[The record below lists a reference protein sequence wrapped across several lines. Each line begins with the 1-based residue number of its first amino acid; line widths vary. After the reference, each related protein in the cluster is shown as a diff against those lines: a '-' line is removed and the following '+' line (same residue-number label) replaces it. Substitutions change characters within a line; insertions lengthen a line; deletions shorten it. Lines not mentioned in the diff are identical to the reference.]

1 MLSQMVN
8 YEGEWLPEVSV
19 GGSDQTLIA
28 REDED
33 GNPLLQLWNDRMNG
47 DHDYDRYYLGKYRR
61 ARYELG
67 AVVVWLGQRGLEAGR
82 IVRLSGGSDW
92 NDTAHVRKFVVSA
105 GVTER
110 GARGELAEEEW
121 EKEDPSMMP
130 RHWDEPDRS
139 LEDLYGGTANCRGHK
154 DWDFTR
160 TRLRGRH
167 DI

>member
-1 MLSQMVN
+1 M
-8 YEGEWLPEVSV
+8 
-19 GGSDQTLIA
+19 
-28 REDED
+28 
-33 GNPLLQLWNDRMNG
+33 GNPLLQLWNDRMKG
-47 DHDYDRYYLGKYRR
+47 DHDYDRRYLGKYRR

-121 EKEDPSMMP
+121 EQEDPSMMP
-130 RHWDEPDRS
+130 RHWDESR
-139 LEDLYGGTANCRGHK
+139 LIRRHGERQGT
-154 DWDFTR
+154 
-160 TRLRGRH
+160 
-167 DI
+167 